1 MIEQTHNPVVPPI
14 AVLGRTRD
22 GRIAIEHLGQKL
34 AATEEQF
41 LALLREREEQ
51 IARMVED
58 PWRFGWLN
66 PAWERADAAYAE
78 LREKFRKGV
87 TELLIL
93 GGNRSGKSRY
103 FARKAMQHLVNT
115 PGAKVWCLQSTEAAS
130 IQNQQPYLWEY
141 LPKEWKPSASGK
153 LKKGAV
159 ANITYSQKGGF
170 TENSFVLPNGSQC
183 WFKFYSMDVSSI
195 EGAELNFCWADEL
208 VTPDWLE
215 ALRFRLLTRD
225 GELGIGF
232 TPVEGYTTT
241 VKEYLDGAKTLEECD
256 APLLPRY
263 RDGNLIGLEQVPR
276 IQQCTREKARVV
288 YFHTADNPYG
298 NPEAMETEL
307 RGSNRERILMRAYGV
322 PTKARMSMFP
332 AFRENVHV
340 VPPDKIPRV
349 GTVYHFVDPGEGKS
363 WAMLWLIFTPDKRCW
378 IYREFPNDDDY
389 IEGVGYPGPWAEADG
404 KLQDGRPG
412 PAQKACAAFGFED
425 YKRVIDAAEKK
436 DGEQIDRP
444 EPMERWMDS
453 RYGNTPTMTHEGV
466 STLIEQCYDRVGL
479 VFKATSG
486 QSISEGVAII
496 NDMLAYDSERPLG
509 ADNNPRLF
517 ISERCKNLIYALKT
531 WTGADGKKGA
541 TKDWIDLLRYIAL
554 SDVGYEDPETRRARP
569 GGSY

>member
-1 MIEQTHNPVVPPI
+1 MIPQTPHPI
-14 AVLGRTRD
+14 LPQIV
-22 GRIAIEHLGQKL
+22 IEHRRSDGTFSIIYQNRRF
-34 AATEEQF
+34 AATEAQL
-41 LALLREREEQ
+41 LAIHAEREEQ
-51 IARMVED
+51 IARMAED
-58 PWRFGWLN
+58 PWRYGWIN
-66 PAWERADAAYAE
+66 PAWERADRAYAE
-78 LREKFRKGV
+78 LRQKFPKGV

-103 FARKAMQHLVNT
+103 FARRAMQHLVEK

-141 LPKEWKPSASGK
+141 LPKEWKPTASGK

-183 WFKFYSMDVSSI
+183 WFKFYSMDVTSI

-232 TPVEGYTTT
+232 TPIEGYTST
-241 VKEYLDGAKTLEECD
+241 VKEYLDGAKTLEESD

-263 RDGNLIGLEQVPR
+263 RAGKLEGVERVPR

-288 YFHTADNPYG
+288 YFHTSDNPFG

-322 PTKARMSMFP
+322 PTRAKLSMFP
-332 AFRENVHV
+332 KFRDAVHV
-340 VPPDKIPRV
+340 VPHDKVPKE
-349 GTVYHFVDPGEGKS
+349 GTVYHFVDPGEGKA
-363 WAMLWLIFTPDKRCW
+363 WAMLWIRFSPDNRCW
-378 IYREFPNDDDY
+378 IYREWPNQLEY

-404 KLQDGRPG
+404 KLEDGRPG
-412 PAQKACAAFGFED
+412 PAQKACAWFGFKE
-425 YKRVIDAAEKK
+425 YKAVIAAAEKADEIAK
-436 DGEQIDRP
+436 VE
-444 EPMERWMDS
+444 ERWMDS
-453 RYGNTPTMTHEGV
+453 RYGNTPTMTEEGV
-466 STLIEQCYDRVGL
+466 RTLIEQCHDRMDL
-479 VFKATSG
+479 DFKATSG
-486 QSISEGVAII
+486 KAITEGVGII
-496 NDMLAYDSERPLG
+496 NDWLAFDEEKPLG
-509 ADNNPRLF
+509 ADNSPRLY
-517 ISERCKNLIYALKT
+517 ISERCQNLIYALKT
-531 WTGADGKKGA
+531 WTGKDGKHGA
-541 TKDWIDLLRYIAL
+541 TKDFIDVLRYIVLARG
-554 SDVGYEDPETRRARP
+554 VEYVDPDSLRSRG

>member
-1 MIEQTHNPVVPPI
+1 MIPQTPHPVVPEI
-14 AVLGRTRD
+14 LVEGRAPD
-22 GRIAIEHLGQKL
+22 GRIVLVHEGRRV
-34 AATEEQF
+34 AASEAQF
-41 LALLREREEQ
+41 LAIHKEREEQ
-51 IARMVED
+51 IARMAED
-58 PWRFGWLN
+58 PWRYGWVN
-66 PAWERADAAYAE
+66 PAWSRADAAFAS
-78 LREKFRKGV
+78 LREQFPKGV

-103 FARKAMQHLVNT
+103 FARRAMQHLVNT

-141 LPKEWKPSASGK
+141 LPAEWKPAASGK

-183 WFKFYSMDVSSI
+183 WFKFYSMEVTSI

-232 TPVEGYTTT
+232 TPIEGYTST
-241 VKEYLDGAKTLEECD
+241 VKEYLDGAKTLEESE
-256 APLLPRY
+256 AELLPLFKNGERT
-263 RDGNLIGLEQVPR
+263 GFEMVPR
-276 IQQCTREKARVV
+276 VQQCVREKARVV
-288 YFHTADNPYG
+288 YFHTADNPFG
-298 NPEAMETEL
+298 NPEAMATEL
-307 RGSNRERILMRAYGV
+307 RGSSRERVLMRAYGV
-322 PTKARMSMFP
+322 PTRHRLSMFP
-332 AFRENVHV
+332 AFRDNVHV
-340 VPPDKIPRV
+340 VPHGSIPKDGSV
-349 GTVYHFVDPGEGKS
+349 FHFVDPGEGKT
-363 WAMLWLIFTPDKRCW
+363 WAMLWIRFTPDKRCW
-378 IYREFPNDDDY
+378 IFREFPCQDDY
-389 IEGVGYPGPWAEADG
+389 IEGVGYPGPWAEPDG

-412 PAQKACAAFGFED
+412 PAQKACGRFGFED
-425 YKRVIDAAEKK
+425 YREIIEAAEKT
-436 DGEQIDRP
+436 DGAVP
-444 EPMERWMDS
+444 LERWMDS

-466 STLIEQCYDRVGL
+466 STLIDQCYDRVGL

-496 NDMLAYDSERPLG
+496 NDMLAYNDEKPLG

-517 ISERCKNLIYALKT
+517 ISERCKNLIFALKT
-531 WTGADGKKGA
+531 WTGADSKKGA
-541 TKDWIDLLRYIAL
+541 TKDWIDILRYIAL
-554 SDVGYEDPETRRARP
+554 SDVGYEDPETRCARP

>member
-1 MIEQTHNPVVPPI
+1 MIPQTQNPVIPLIEVE
-14 AVLGRTRD
+14 GRLAD
-22 GRIAIEHLGQKL
+22 GRFVVRYQGQKV
-34 AATEEQF
+34 AATEAQL
-41 LALLREREEQ
+41 LAIHREREEQ

-58 PWRFGWLN
+58 PWRYGWLN

-183 WFKFYSMDVSSI
+183 WFKFYSMDVTSI
-195 EGAELNFCWADEL
+195 EGAELNFVWADEL

-263 RDGNLIGLEQVPR
+263 RDGNLIGLETVPR

-332 AFRENVHV
+332 KFRDTVHV
-340 VPPDKIPRV
+340 VPADKVPGD
-349 GTVYHFVDPGEGKS
+349 GTVFHFVDPGEGKT
-363 WAMLWLIFTPDKRCW
+363 WAMLWIRYTPDGRCW
-378 IYREFPNDDDY
+378 IYREWPDQFDY
-389 IEGVGYPGPWAEADG
+389 IEGVGYPGAWAEADG

-412 PAQKACAAFGFED
+412 PAQKACAGFGFED
-425 YKRVIDAAEKK
+425 YKRIIEAAEKADAAE
-436 DGEQIDRP
+436 P
-444 EPMERWMDS
+444 AERWMDS
-453 RYGNTPTMTHEGV
+453 RYGNTPTMTQEGV
-466 STLIEQCYDRVGL
+466 RTLIEQCSDRIGL
-479 VFKATSG
+479 DFRATSG
-486 QSISEGVAII
+486 QAIVEGVTLI
-496 NDMLAYDSERPLG
+496 NDWLAYNEDAPVDALNS
-509 ADNNPRLF
+509 PRLY
-517 ISERCKNLIYALKT
+517 ISERCQNLIYALKT

-541 TKDWIDLLRYIAL
+541 TKDWIDILRYITL
-554 SDVGYEDPETRRARP
+554 SGVGYEDPAMLRARP